1 LDKKQAEVEKELL
14 KHEQKA
20 FRELKKTYNQALEDI
35 KGRVSN
41 LQNRLNE
48 LNMIDTTGYD
58 DKSKEILDSMKQSKI
73 YQLEYQKALEKEI
86 GAILDVTKQ
95 TNVSNIQSFLTKM
108 YQDSYLGIQYDLN
121 SKGIP
126 MITPINPSLLVE
138 TINKETEGMT
148 FAQREVANMNDFK
161 KVVKSE
167 ISRGIANASTY
178 SQIAQ
183 QLSMKTNEAL
193 YKSKRIV
200 RTEGARVSTTAKLT
214 SIRDEIEAGADL
226 VKQWDSTLDGKTR
239 PTHANLDGKWTE
251 VNKPFKMDGYEVQGP
266 GLFGDPGQDCNC
278 RCVLLCVPRWDVE
291 ETVVKYDNENDE
303 LIETK
308 NYNDWKQGYFSA
320 VKLEE
325 VHETLKEDTYFDDL
339 TDYLKYYKK
348 LKPEVANTDGHNKA
362 VAEYVKAI
370 NEGKE
375 RYIMVD
381 EKDIYHIV
389 DGNHTLKAYQKTNK
403 IPVIYAINR
412 REFLMHALE
421 EGGEL
426 KWLEKMIKK
435 GKAKRMF

>member
-1 LDKKQAEVEKELL
+1 MDKRQAEVEKELL

-20 FRELKKTYNQALEDI
+20 FKELKQTYNQALEDI
-35 KGRVSN
+35 KGRVLN
-41 LQNRLNE
+41 LQNKLNE
-48 LNMIDTTGYD
+48 LNMIDTSGYD
-58 DKSKEILDSMKQSKI
+58 DRSKEILESMKQSKI

-86 GAILDVTKQ
+86 GAILDLTKQ

-108 YQDSYLGIQYDLN
+108 YQDSYMGIQYDLN

-126 MITPINPSLLVE
+126 MVTPINPSLLVE

-161 KVVKSE
+161 KAVKAE

-200 RTEGARVSTTAKLT
+200 RTEGARVSSTAKLT

-239 PTHANLDGKWTE
+239 PTHAHLDGQWTE

-278 RCVLLCVPRWDVE
+278 RCVLLCVPRWDIE
-291 ETVVKYDNENDE
+291 DTVVKYDNENDE

-308 NYNDWKQGYFSA
+308 NYDDWKEGYYRRIT
-320 VKLEE
+320 KKELE
-325 VHETLKEDTYFDDL
+325 D
-339 TDYLKYYKK
+339 KK
-348 LKPEVANTDGHNKA
+348 
-362 VAEYVKAI
+362 
-370 NEGKE
+370 
-375 RYIMVD
+375 
-381 EKDIYHIV
+381 
-389 DGNHTLKAYQKTNK
+389 
-403 IPVIYAINR
+403 
-412 REFLMHALE
+412 
-421 EGGEL
+421 
-426 KWLEKMIKK
+426 
-435 GKAKRMF
+435 